1 MLSVEGGVGLR
12 GDRSQVP
19 VARKSQRCW
28 GSGSGSGGLE
38 RQQEGPW
45 AWGLAGVP
53 LRGPG
58 KRWQR
63 CAQLSVRTVALR
75 TSPHHPLL
83 PGGSTP
89 AHPAAS
95 SQPAWPCPA
104 TAQVPSSGPHNLGRV
119 GPGPGP
125 SWGAG
130 AGLGDC
136 GLFSASLFKA
146 QLGVVPAGPS
156 PPTAAAGR
164 AARELGHCI
173 SHCCRDAG
181 PGGPGCFPAQ
191 LWLFLHAPW
200 APS

>member
-95 SQPAWPCPA
+95 SQPAWPCPRPRCPPQA
-104 TAQVPSSGPHNLGRV
+104 PTTLVESAPGLGPPGELAQGLGIAACFQHLYLKPSSV
-119 GPGPGP
+119 
-125 SWGAG
+125 
-130 AGLGDC
+130 
-136 GLFSASLFKA
+136 
-146 QLGVVPAGPS
+146 
-156 PPTAAAGR
+156 
-164 AARELGHCI
+164 
-173 SHCCRDAG
+173 
-181 PGGPGCFPAQ
+181 
-191 LWLFLHAPW
+191 
-200 APS
+200 